1 MGSKTL
7 ERKKQENLA
16 AAKHVT
22 LSGVRWEIEGKITT
36 VGIDCP
42 QNSTAAAKPLPFEH
56 MPCCITV
63 SVGDSGFVQVSEN
76 CWSIQTYSNQ
86 RPRAGNTTNNPGG
99 AEGAIDPAE
108 PQTCDADATRKK

>member
-1 MGSKTL
+1 MKTE
-7 ERKKQENLA
+7 ERHFAEACAEHFLTMA
-16 AAKHVT
+16 CE
-22 LSGVRWEIEGKITT
+22 WEIEGKITT

-42 QNSTAAAKPLPFEH
+42 RNSTAAAKPLPFEH